1 MRTWPALE
9 VALRDDQAAERLQI
23 ALVDVPVA
31 AVGEDG
37 LTWQLFFQ
45 TSGERDRARSRL
57 AHTCPDLALHAVDV
71 PDDDWAARSQASVRA
86 VRVGRIVVA
95 PPWDVPS
102 PGSTEATTIVILPSM
117 GFGTAHHATTRLC
130 LALMQRIDLTGA
142 SVTDLGTGSG
152 VLAITASRLG
162 AVRVLAIED
171 DPDAAGSAAENLALN
186 PEARVDLRLA
196 DMRAMLYAPADLVVA
211 NLTGALLAQEA
222 SRIQTLATPAGHL
235 ILSGFLSSEEAAV
248 TAAFTGRG
256 WAIAD
261 RLEEDGWVSVH
272 FRR

>member
-1 MRTWPALE
+1 
-9 VALRDDQAAERLQI
+9 
-23 ALVDVPVA
+23 
-31 AVGEDG
+31 
-37 LTWQLFFQ
+37 
-45 TSGERDRARSRL
+45 
-57 AHTCPDLALHAVDV
+57 
-71 PDDDWAARSQASVRA
+71 
-86 VRVGRIVVA
+86 
-95 PPWDVPS
+95 
-102 PGSTEATTIVILPSM
+102 M

-130 LALMQRIDLTGA
+130 LALMQRINLTGA

-171 DPDAAGSAAENLALN
+171 DADAVDSAAENLALN
-186 PEARVDLRLA
+186 PGARVDLRLA
-196 DMRAMLYAPADLVVA
+196 DMRATMSAPADLVVA

-222 SRIQTLATPAGHL
+222 SRIQALATPAGHL
-235 ILSGFLSSEEAAV
+235 ILSGFLTSEESAV
-248 TAAFTGRG
+248 TAAFTG